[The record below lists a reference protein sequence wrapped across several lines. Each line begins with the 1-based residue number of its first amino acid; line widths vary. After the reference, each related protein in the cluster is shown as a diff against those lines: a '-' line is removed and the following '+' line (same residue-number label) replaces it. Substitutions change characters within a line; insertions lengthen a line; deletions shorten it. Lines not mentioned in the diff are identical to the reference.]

1 MTERSTDPGPT
12 YHSKLS
18 GEVWLIISAP
28 AKVPKVERKGYSRE
42 KRLIKMWT
50 HDTLDPWCGH
60 HLTHAHNLT
69 TRAGISK
76 PSTAVSAMLSV
87 IGMTWPKLCPPLL
100 LAFSPDGP
108 TCELSSFI

>member
-1 MTERSTDPGPT
+1 M
-12 YHSKLS
+12 KLS
-18 GEVWLIISAP
+18 LVDPEYAHP
-28 AKVPKVERKGYSRE
+28 AFPLTESCKLNAKGKSV
-42 KRLIKMWT
+42 KGLKAMWT
-50 HDTLDPWCGH
+50 HVTPAHWCGH